1 MTSTVGFPW
10 LAGTWRHE
18 DPDEVCEEFWSRAG
32 GDTQFGAFRWT
43 AGGQT
48 RFYEL
53 FVIEQDEDGIW
64 LRLRHFGPGVV
75 PLEDEGPLA
84 WRLVQSADKEAIFE
98 NARYAFP
105 RRVVYRRTGEH
116 ELLARIEGV
125 SADGAERSHVFR
137 FRRCVDTESTPDSSQ
152 R

>member
-1 MTSTVGFPW
+1 MTDAVGFPW

-18 DPDEVCEEFWSRAG
+18 EEEGVCEEFWSEAG

-43 AGGQT
+43 AGGKT

-53 FVIEQDEDGIW
+53 FVIERDEDGLW
-64 LRLRHFGPGVV
+64 LRLRHFGPGMV

-84 WRLVQSADKEAIFE
+84 WRLVGSTEQEATFE
-98 NARYAFP
+98 NPAYDFP

-125 SADGAERSHVFR
+125 SEDGADRSHAFR
-137 FRRCVDTESTPDSSQ
+137 FRRPSGITDPSN